1 MIYLKRLRSY
11 LHYSALAR
19 QEKRGGHAV
28 TVVSIAVIGLTAVVL
43 AVQLKAVKGEY
54 GTYMVLGAGLVIFFY
69 ALSKI
74 ETVLDVLKRVQSLIW
89 IDGMYLEVL
98 MKMIGITYIAEFAS
112 GICKDA
118 GFGSLGGQI
127 EMFGKL
133 SMLAV
138 SMPVLLALLETIKV
152 FMK

>member
-1 MIYLKRLRSY
+1 M
-11 LHYSALAR
+11 
-19 QEKRGGHAV
+19 

-133 SMLAV
+133 SILAV

>member
-1 MIYLKRLRSY
+1 M
-11 LHYSALAR
+11 
-19 QEKRGGHAV
+19 
-28 TVVSIAVIGLTAVVL
+28 
-43 AVQLKAVKGEY
+43 
-54 GTYMVLGAGLVIFFY
+54 
-69 ALSKI
+69 SKL
-74 ETVLDVLKRVQSLIW
+74 ETVLETLKQIQSYIQ
-89 IDGMYLEVL
+89 IDTMYLGTM

-112 GICKDA
+112 GICRDA

-152 FMK
+152 FMR